1 MDGIMENEN
10 IQTEASDMSQVEDSE
25 QYHQEGIQMNA
36 EDIEAVIEFQSDQ
49 GETPMEQD
57 SGDEGEA
64 QADEDDEG
72 EAHADEDNEGADA
85 EMADPDE
92 QADPP
97 FDSSIQR
104 FTKHQEPVF
113 CLATHPINPDICAS
127 GGADDLGYIWNTATG
142 DEILKLEGHT
152 DSLSAIEFSRNG
164 QFLAT
169 AGVDA
174 AIKIWKNLDPQ
185 TFSKWEF
192 LLNLEASEEVTW
204 LTWHPKLPVLLAGF
218 SDGMIYMWQI
228 PSGSMRVFA
237 GHDSMTTCGNFTPDG
252 HKILSATD
260 SGMLFIWDTK
270 TGKTQKKIN
279 LNEGKF
285 AFRAQEDQ
293 SGINSLVI
301 NGASTICILGGIANG
316 GVRLV
321 NLKMGTVIAAIDEHE
336 SHATVEV
343 EIFEPEGLGV
353 PLLISAGT
361 DGTALIHDAASFKLR
376 NSVRHQDAITTL
388 VIHRATG
395 KITTGSLDKT
405 LSTWD
410 LKTGEQ
416 LKVHSGHQDVV
427 HMAKLTSDHKKL
439 LSASDDGNVL
449 VFEI

>member
-10 IQTEASDMSQVEDSE
+10 IQTEASDINQVEDSE

-49 GETPMEQD
+49 GETSMDQD

-92 QADPP
+92 EADPP

-113 CLATHPINPDICAS
+113 CLATHPINPEICAS

-174 AIKIWKNLDPQ
+174 AIKIWKNLDSQ

-192 LLNLEASEEVTW
+192 LLNLEASEEVTVGSIPIQINSK
-204 LTWHPKLPVLLAGF
+204 LLILVRALITW
-218 SDGMIYMWQI
+218 
-228 PSGSMRVFA
+228 
-237 GHDSMTTCGNFTPDG
+237 
-252 HKILSATD
+252 
-260 SGMLFIWDTK
+260 
-270 TGKTQKKIN
+270 
-279 LNEGKF
+279 F
-285 AFRAQEDQ
+285 AF
-293 SGINSLVI
+293 
-301 NGASTICILGGIANG
+301 
-316 GVRLV
+316 
-321 NLKMGTVIAAIDEHE
+321 
-336 SHATVEV
+336 
-343 EIFEPEGLGV
+343 IF
-353 PLLISAGT
+353 
-361 DGTALIHDAASFKLR
+361 
-376 NSVRHQDAITTL
+376 
-388 VIHRATG
+388 
-395 KITTGSLDKT
+395 
-405 LSTWD
+405 LST
-410 LKTGEQ
+410 
-416 LKVHSGHQDVV
+416 SGLHGTPNCPSYWPDFQ
-427 HMAKLTSDHKKL
+427 M
-439 LSASDDGNVL
+439 
-449 VFEI
+449 E